1 MTRYAKINL
10 ENIVENTIVCDESQI
25 ATLNGNFVKITELT
39 GDCSI
44 GYSYLINES
53 KFVSPQPFESWTLDE
68 NFNWVSPI
76 GENPSPAT
84 KYWDEETQSWLDR

>member
-10 ENIVENTIVCDESQI
+10 DNIVENTIVCDDSQI
-25 ATLNGNFVKITELT
+25 SLFQGNFIKITETT

-44 GYSYLINES
+44 GDLYLLESS
-53 KFVSPQPFESWTLDE
+53 KFIPPKPYESWVLDE
-68 NFNWVSPI
+68 SFNWVSPI
-76 GENPSPAT
+76 GENPNPAI